1 MIAKKLDFYNVAAS
15 HHNSAAI
22 KDGTES
28 RKLFSDTIQR
38 EEEYDRN
45 GGYVSNKSSQLHNR

>member
-15 HHNSAAI
+15 HHNSGAI

-45 GGYVSNKSSQLHNR
+45 GG